1 MKKAL
6 IPIDGSSCSLRAVEL
21 LISKRALYSNPDDLE
36 IHLLNVQAPLS
47 HDVTRFVSH
56 EQTAAFHRE
65 ESEKTLLQARQLLD
79 AAGARYICHHAVG
92 NVAET
97 IAKLADT
104 LQCDQIIMGTQGRSA
119 LQDFLMNSITIKV
132 VSLANKP
139 VLLVK

>member
-1 MKKAL
+1 MKKVL
-6 IPIDGSSCSLRAVEL
+6 IPIDGSACSLRAVDL

-56 EQTAAFHRE
+56 EQTVAFHHE
-65 ESEKTLLQARQLLD
+65 ESQKTLLGACQRLD
-79 AAGARYICHHAVG
+79 AVGARYLCHHAVG
-92 NVAET
+92 GVAET
-97 IAKLADT
+97 IAKLADS
-104 LQCDQIIMGTQGRSA
+104 LQCDQIIMGTQGRTA

-132 VSLANKP
+132 VSLAKTP